1 MPALLYSGEPHVELV
16 AVLGYID
23 SIAEA
28 RGIKLEINITALSSV
43 LRNIRFDFP
52 HVDGVASASPF
63 KKAACFVVYFVAE
76 SPISAPFPAGSFSPD
91 ILRLRGHQNAL
102 MAFELAVDALH
113 GATVHRSTGDFVLE
127 KRIQVSRHS
136 YVDII
141 EALTTV
147 SPVTS
152 FKLVSVLLEQLAYR
166 ANPECSY
173 PIGSAK

>member
-1 MPALLYSGEPHVELV
+1 MPALLYSGEPDIELV

-23 SIAEA
+23 SVAGA
-28 RGIKLEINITALSSV
+28 RGIKLEIDVTKLSSV

-63 KKAACFVVYFVAE
+63 KKAACFICYFVAE
-76 SPISAPFPAGSFSPD
+76 APIAAPFPAGSFSAD
-91 ILRLRGHQNAL
+91 VLKLRGHQNAL
-102 MAFELAVDALH
+102 MALELAIDALH
-113 GATVHRSTGDFVLE
+113 GATVHRSTGDVVLDN
-127 KRIQVSRHS
+127 RIQVSRHS
-136 YVDII
+136 YIDII